1 VDQGR
6 GDAPPD
12 IEVAKPAP
20 SRPPRRRRPTWH
32 RHWRWLRWVALVL
45 AILLVVASGVV
56 GYYYVRL
63 ARLVDDRLQGG
74 LERSSPRVFARAMEI
89 RRGQQVTP
97 DELVDRLNDI
107 GYRQRPR
114 VEAAGE
120 FAADR
125 DVIALVPRGGGQAGR
140 TVRVT
145 FSPGPEAAGSAKA
158 PAPPRAASPPR
169 PRRVLGI
176 DVAGA
181 GAVEAVSLEPPLLS
195 ALVSSGREKRRR
207 VALADIPPQVRDAV
221 LAIEDRRFYEHPG
234 VDVIRTAGA
243 IVTNVRG
250 DKPYLVGGSTL
261 TQQLVKNQMLTREKT
276 IRRKLL
282 EQLMAVILERR
293 LTKDQILELYLNE
306 VYLGQRGSFAIHGVA
321 EAARVFFGKDVSNI
335 GLAEAATIAGVI
347 QSPPAYSPFR
357 SPQRSRERRNVVLRA
372 MAEGGYISQEAA
384 ERAEN
389 EPLVPVTGGV
399 DSEAP
404 YFVDLV
410 SQTFVEQY
418 PKLASSGRGVD
429 IFTTL
434 DPHLQRL
441 AQDAIRT
448 GLVTVNEQLA
458 KKKRRTGAQ
467 GALLAVD
474 PRTGDVLAL
483 VGGRSYGQSQF
494 NRVTA
499 ARRQPG
505 SVFKPFVYLAAFEYA
520 AAEGLTDLTPAT
532 IVVDEPTSFYFGS
545 EEWTPGN
552 YNDEYDGPI
561 TLRRALAMSR
571 NVATAKVAE
580 FVGFGRIAALWRQV
594 GTSTPPRAYP
604 SIALGVFEATPW
616 EIAQAFTVFPNA
628 GELRPLRTISRITL
642 DGSEVAAPST
652 LAPKRIAR
660 GDTTYLVNDMLRSV
674 VAEGTGSGVRAAG
687 FALDAA
693 GKTGTTNDLRD
704 AWFVGFTPELLTV
717 VWVGFDDNQAI
728 GLSGAQAAVPIWGA
742 FMARALAGHPNLSFG
757 PPPPGV
763 TTVEIDRDTGMLA
776 GAGCPRKRVEL
787 FLAGTEP
794 TLVCDQHPF

>member
-1 VDQGR
+1 VELGGD
-6 GDAPPD
+6 DAPPNP
-12 IEVAKPAP
+12 ELAKPAS
-20 SRPPRRRRPTWH
+20 SRPTRSRRRR
-32 RHWRWLRWVALVL
+32 WRWLRWLAL
-45 AILLVVASGVV
+45 AAALLVVAISGVV
-56 GYYYVRL
+56 GYYYVSL

-74 LERSSPRVFARAMEI
+74 LERSAPRVFARPIEV
-89 RRGQQVTP
+89 RRGQTLTP
-97 DELVDRLNDI
+97 DELFARLNDV

-114 VEAAGE
+114 VEAPGE
-120 FAADR
+120 FAADG
-125 DVIALVPRGGGQAGR
+125 DEVTLIPRGGPHSGR
-140 TVRVT
+140 RVLVT
-145 FSPGPEAAGSAKA
+145 FSPVADVTTATTPSNATRKPGPPK
-158 PAPPRAASPPR
+158 
-169 PRRVLGI
+169 PRRVVRI
-176 DVAGA
+176 EMANVGA
-181 GAVEAVSLEPPLLS
+181 PEVVSLEPPMLS
-195 ALVSSGREKRRR
+195 ALVSGGREKRRR
-207 VALADIPPQVRDAV
+207 VALADIPAHVRQAV
-221 LAIEDRRFYEHPG
+221 LAIEDRRFYDHPG

-243 IVTNVRG
+243 ILTNIRG
-250 DKPYLVGGSTL
+250 DRPYLVGGSTL

-276 IRRKLL
+276 IRRKLH

-335 GLAEAATIAGVI
+335 GLTEAATIAGAI

-357 SPQRSRERRNVVLRA
+357 APQRSLERRNVVLGA
-372 MAEGGYISQEAA
+372 MADAGYISREAA
-384 ERAEN
+384 DRAIG
-389 EPLVPVTGGV
+389 EPLTPVTGGV

-418 PKLASSGRGVD
+418 PKLASGGRGVD

-448 GLVTVNEQLA
+448 GLVNVNEQLA

-467 GALLAVD
+467 GALIAVD
-474 PRTGDVLAL
+474 PKTGDVLAL

-532 IVVDEPTSFYFGS
+532 VVEDEPTSFYFGA

-580 FVGFGRIAALWRQV
+580 FVGFGRIAALWSQV
-594 GTSTPPRAYP
+594 GASTPPRAYP

-616 EIAQAFTVFPNA
+616 EIAQAFTVFPNF
-628 GELRPLRTISRITL
+628 GELRPLRTIARITS
-642 DGSEVAAPST
+642 DGSDVAAPPA

-660 GDTTYLVNDMLRSV
+660 SDTTYLVTDMLRSV

-717 VWVGFDDNQAI
+717 VWIGFDDNQAI
-728 GLSGAQAAVPIWGA
+728 GLSGSQAAVPIWSA
-742 FMARALAGHPNLSFG
+742 FMTRALDGHPNQSFG
-757 PPPPGV
+757 PPPFGV
-763 TTVEIDRDTGMLA
+763 SSVEIDRDTGMLA
-776 GAGCPRKRVEL
+776 GAGCPRKRTEL
-787 FLAGTEP
+787 FLSGSEP
-794 TLVCDQHPF
+794 TVACDQHPF